1 MDEKSKEFLMIN
13 THQGLYCYERLP
25 IGVASAP
32 AIFQRHMGSVLQGVK
47 GVRSLLHR
55 RHLDQQCNTRGPPQH
70 PQGSLQ
76 PPLEAQVLTK
86 TGEKM

>member
-1 MDEKSKEFLMIN
+1 
-13 THQGLYCYERLP
+13 
-25 IGVASAP
+25 
-32 AIFQRHMGSVLQGVK
+32 
-47 GVRSLLHR
+47 LLHR